1 MRVGGDKGTRVLL
14 NGQHRTTGDD
24 GGYALWCAANQFIGP
39 SGIFSLEYTTHSG
52 GWMCQSEWTAKRETC
67 AGWPGGWCG
76 QIDVRRWI
84 LFLRALGE
92 SKVAQVQWI
101 KYSEYLNNQIHR
113 QVQRVK
119 CLRTTVLMEWMRW
132 DTKGR
137 KCLCAS
143 NNNNKS
149 TTALNIMGGRQQY
162 SQAAAAAAGC
172 VDFNACAT
180 DASTTT
186 TTIRPRARSP
196 SIYLHAICDYPQWTL
211 VYPHTHLL
219 RVHGNP
225 ENGMNGAK

>member
-1 MRVGGDKGTRVLL
+1 
-14 NGQHRTTGDD
+14 
-24 GGYALWCAANQFIGP
+24 
-39 SGIFSLEYTTHSG
+39 
-52 GWMCQSEWTAKRETC
+52 MCQSEWTAKRETC

-76 QIDVRRWI
+76 QIDVRCWI
-84 LFLRALGE
+84 LFLRAVGE

-143 NNNNKS
+143 NNNNN

-162 SQAAAAAAGC
+162 SQAAAAAGC

-196 SIYLHAICDYPQWTL
+196 SIYLHAICDYPQ
-211 VYPHTHLL
+211 
-219 RVHGNP
+219 
-225 ENGMNGAK
+225 